1 MGEHP
6 GSLGSALISTMVPH
20 THPGEE
26 VFCHREHLGLSL
38 LLAR

>member
-26 VFCHREHLGLSL
+26 VCSATENT
-38 LLAR
+38 